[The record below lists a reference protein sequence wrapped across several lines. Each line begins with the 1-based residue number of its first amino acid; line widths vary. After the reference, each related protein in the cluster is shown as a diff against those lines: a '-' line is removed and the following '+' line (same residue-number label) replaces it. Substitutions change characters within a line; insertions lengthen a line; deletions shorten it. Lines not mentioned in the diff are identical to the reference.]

1 MRMRGQ
7 KAIVKAAAAAEE
19 SGKPASKWIEEMDPE
34 SGWPYCTCPLM
45 SHGRG

>member
-7 KAIVKAAAAAEE
+7 KAIVKAAAAAED

-34 SGWPYCTCPLM
+34 SGWSVKVSRNT
-45 SHGRG
+45 